1 MKLAIIG
8 LLFFFILF
16 SAYGLYGTYIRK
28 KFSLDDK
35 CPTPSHKY
43 NDGIDFIPT
52 SKFYLFSQHF
62 SAISAAGPIAGPII
76 ACLLWGWLPCLVW
89 IALGVVL
96 IGAVH
101 DFSSLV
107 LSMKH
112 GGVSIAQITKQRL
125 GTHAGI
131 AMMIFMWLALIYVIV
146 AFTEITAS
154 SFVGI
159 SEELSASHLWF
170 NPGGAV
176 AAAAIMYLLLSLL
189 MGLLNYFIRPP
200 LWLSTIIFVPLTFA
214 AVYLGT
220 EISNFLIFDVKS
232 WCLFILFYCFLASL
246 MPVWLLLQPRGYLG
260 GFFLYAVLIIGVIGL
275 FFGNFEIKQ
284 EAFKGFQAGNFS
296 GSMFPF
302 LFVSIACGACSG
314 FHGLVCS
321 GTTVKQIDRETHTQA
336 VGYGAMLCEAFVA
349 VIALSTVM
357 IWAPQEIN
365 GLKPAAIYG
374 KGIGEFLSLLIGKEH
389 IHLAITFG
397 AMAFST
403 FVFDTLDVATRLGR
417 YLLQELFH
425 WKHKTSALVTT
436 IITLLPPLIFIVLAK
451 EGSYLEF
458 WTLFGASN
466 QLLAALTLLCIT
478 IWLYQSKKSIA
489 FTFMPMLFVLIITLW
504 ALCEIAFEN
513 LYRHND
519 FSMGAL
525 NGIIA
530 IFLIGL
536 AMYIVLC
543 AFFKFKNKNF

>member
-8 LLFFFILF
+8 VLFFFILF
-16 SAYGLYGTYIRK
+16 SAYRLYGNYILK
-28 KFSLDDK
+28 QFALNDN
-35 CPTPSHKY
+35 CPTPSHEY

-112 GGVSIAQITKQRL
+112 GGVSIAEVTKQRL

-189 MGLLNYFIRPP
+189 MGLLNYFIKPP
-200 LWLSTIIFVPLTFA
+200 LWLSTIIFVPLTFV

-220 EISNFLIFDVKS
+220 EISNYLIFDVKS